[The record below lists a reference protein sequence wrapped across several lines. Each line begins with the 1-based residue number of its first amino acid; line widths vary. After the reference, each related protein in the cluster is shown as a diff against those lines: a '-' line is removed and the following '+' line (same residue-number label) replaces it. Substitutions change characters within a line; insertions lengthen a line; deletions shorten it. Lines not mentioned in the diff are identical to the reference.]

1 MAMLRIFSH
10 WLTTTNLSW
19 AVRGGVPWIWPAA
32 ETIHFIG
39 LCLLVGAVGLL
50 DMRLVGWRWTKGLP
64 VGPLERLVPWGIL
77 GFSLCLVTG
86 VMFYS
91 GDPFQYIDNTIFWIK
106 MAFIAA
112 AGLNVLYFYASG
124 LSRVVDGTPA
134 GEDVPRAAKVV
145 GALSLVL
152 WVGVIYWGRMLPFL
166 GGAF

>member
-1 MAMLRIFSH
+1 MFRAFSH

-32 ETIHFIG
+32 ETVHFIG

-50 DMRLVGWRWTKGLP
+50 DLRMLGSRWVKSLP
-64 VGPLERLVPWGIL
+64 VGPLEGLIPFGIL

-86 VMFYS
+86 AMFYS
-91 GDPFQYIDNTIFWIK
+91 GDPFQYIDNNIFWFK
-106 MAFIAA
+106 MVFIAA

-124 LSRVVDGTPA
+124 LSRIVDQVGP
-134 GEDVPRAAKVV
+134 GQEVPLAAKVV
-145 GALSLVL
+145 GATSLIL